1 MSSALLRSLTISF
14 KVGMTW
20 HSLAIVLF
28 GSLVSTHSQISYSP
42 FLGGVTIGN
51 IHGVGWSSTFSMIP
65 ASTSRFISALLCYIL
80 VDGRGFFC
88 VVLCLYAVWLSNS
101 LVFLCHWTNK
111 SWYSAEG
118 LVTLLSL
125 FIHCANPRSDAI
137 RIRKGSVGPFYQMKL
152 ANIMLCFCFHM
163 DSQGSVS
170 LQWITS
176 STWN

>member
-1 MSSALLRSLTISF
+1 MPL
-14 KVGMTW
+14 
-20 HSLAIVLF
+20 
-28 GSLVSTHSQISYSP
+28 
-42 FLGGVTIGN
+42 
-51 IHGVGWSSTFSMIP
+51 
-65 ASTSRFISALLCYIL
+65 
-80 VDGRGFFC
+80 
-88 VVLCLYAVWLSNS
+88 
-101 LVFLCHWTNK
+101 NK

-118 LVTLLSL
+118 LVTLLSM

-176 STWN
+176 STWNKFRLFILFHFGRPYPFLCFRSIMLINAPVSISESVGLLLSCAWTLGGFFILWFWVFMLYTYLSLSLLVSS